1 MDGHCRG
8 KTRCW
13 ARAAF
18 ALALALALWCVLWE
32 GWLAPLRPGG
42 SWLTLKALP
51 IAAALPGLW
60 RGRRYTAQWAS
71 LMTIFYVAEGV
82 MRWGDP
88 QGVGFFAKGETFL
101 ALALFAALL
110 VFARRTGRRG
120 EDEAA

>member
-1 MDGHCRG
+1 MDDHCRG
-8 KTRCW
+8 KIRCW

-18 ALALALALWCVLWE
+18 VLALTLALWCVLWE
-32 GWLAPLRPGG
+32 GWFAPLRPGG

-60 RGRRYTAQWAS
+60 RARRYTAQWAS
-71 LMTIFYVAEGV
+71 LVTIFYVAEGV
-82 MRWGDP
+82 MRWGDS

-101 ALALFAALL
+101 ALLLFAVLL
-110 VFARRTGRRG
+110 VFARRAGRRQ